1 MEGAGLQCRE
11 PLGHQLRPAVNQ
23 PRLLGAVLQRLARDL
38 VVVGLVRLT
47 EIGRVGV
54 RDGALLPHPVER
66 GARVETAGKRDADL
80 LAGGNVLKDV

>member
-11 PLGHQLRPAVNQ
+11 PLGHQLRPAVDEA
-23 PRLLGAVLQRLARDL
+23 RLLGAILQRLPGDL

-54 RDGALLPHPVER
+54 GDGALLPHPVER
-66 GARVETAGKRDADL
+66 GARVEAAGKRDADF
-80 LAGGNVLKDV
+80 LADGDRLQDV